1 MNSKEHAAGSYL
13 QAIHERG
20 REANPFFH
28 LMGIDVLQVGQ
39 AEATLTMSIRPDML
53 NGVGWL
59 QGGIFVSLADEA
71 MALAL
76 YAALGETARIATVT
90 ESTSFVKGIR
100 GGTVIATGRVVK
112 TGRRLAFTEG
122 DVRSETPGGDLL
134 ARTTAL
140 FAVLDVDS
148 RCPEES

>member
-1 MNSKEHAAGSYL
+1 MDSKEHAAGSYL
-13 QAIHERG
+13 QAIRERG
-20 REANPFFH
+20 REANPFFR

-39 AEATLTMSIRPDML
+39 AEATLTMSVRPDML

-76 YAALGETARIATVT
+76 YAALGEKTRIATVT
-90 ESTSFVKGIR
+90 ESTSFLKGIR

-112 TGRRLAFTEG
+112 AGRRLAFTEG
-122 DVRSETPGGDLL
+122 DVRSETPSGDLL
-134 ARTTAL
+134 ARTAAV
-140 FAVLDVDS
+140 FAVLGERGDA
-148 RCPEES
+148 